1 MLRTLRNNKAVTLV
15 ELLAVIVI
23 LAIIAAIAVPTIG
36 NMIDRQRA
44 NAAAASGNS
53 VIEVLRIYATENP
66 SVTAEYT
73 TSAQLTT
80 VIGDSISS
88 VPAITNITF
97 SIDGGVVTVEATDSG
112 EDMVIDTYNVIF
124 NADGLFVRDPA

>member
-53 VIEVLRIYATENP
+53 LLEVFRIYATENP
-66 SVTAEYT
+66 EIADTDYTAANIPADV
-73 TSAQLTT
+73 SSQLTT
-80 VIGDSISS
+80 VPVIAD
-88 VPAITNITF
+88 ITINV
-97 SIDGGVVTVEATDSG
+97 DLGVVTVTLG
-112 EDMVIDTYNVIF
+112 TTPTIDGYAVLL
-124 NADGLFVRDPA
+124 DGGVFVRDPA